1 MKKFKKR
8 NKQSILYIVI
18 YIFINI
24 DDIILNRKWTMEEI
38 ILMEY
43 KSTIKSKPYLYKE
56 TKKASSLINKGL
68 KVEEIKG
75 KSIEDNIFQLESEA
89 RKKEVASIITAR
101 LKKLDEHIIYNIEN
115 SNIETSK
122 ILVLYA
128 ILKTDRLFFEFINE
142 VYKEKILLKD
152 LFIRDKDFGVFFQN
166 KREQSER
173 VASWSEYTFKK
184 LKQVYIRIL
193 FESGLIVNQNGD
205 REIRIPII
213 ESEIKDYLYSIG
225 DSVYLNAILGI
236 IN

>member
-1 MKKFKKR
+1 MNKFKKR

-89 RKKEVASIITAR
+89 RKREVASIITAR
-101 LKKLDEHIIYNIEN
+101 LKKLDEHIIYSIEN

>member
-1 MKKFKKR
+1 
-8 NKQSILYIVI
+8 
-18 YIFINI
+18 
-24 DDIILNRKWTMEEI
+24 
-38 ILMEY
+38 MEY
-43 KSTIKSKPYLYKE
+43 KSTIKSRPYLYKE

-68 KVEEIKG
+68 SVEEIKE
-75 KSIEDNIFQLESEA
+75 KSLEDNIFQLESEA

-101 LKKLDEHIIYNIEN
+101 LKNLDEHIIYSIEN

-122 ILVLYA
+122 VLVLYA

-166 KREQSER
+166 KREQSEK

-193 FESGLIVNQNGD
+193 FESGLIANQKGD
-205 REIRIPII
+205 KEIIVPII
-213 ESEIKDYLYSIG
+213 ENEIKEYLYSIG
-225 DSVYLNAILGI
+225 DKVYINAVLGI
-236 IN
+236 IE